1 MSLLQNKLSRR
12 ERVQDGNNYRKK
24 VRHIG
29 SKTEVDFHVRHVR
42 FFGFSS
48 GEKT

>member
-1 MSLLQNKLSRR
+1 MSLIQNKLSRR
-12 ERVQDGNNYRKK
+12 ERVQDGNSYRKK
-24 VRHIG
+24 VRHMG
-29 SKTEVDFHVRHVR
+29 SKREVDFHVR